1 MKFRKL
7 TKPHKHH
14 WVLVTDQP
22 WLKTF
27 GGLSVLHCSIC
38 GQVTNVPKD
47 CVDKIEAKTRL

>member
-1 MKFRKL
+1 MKFRKP
-7 TKPHKHH
+7 TKLHKHH
-14 WVLVTDQP
+14 LVLVTDQP